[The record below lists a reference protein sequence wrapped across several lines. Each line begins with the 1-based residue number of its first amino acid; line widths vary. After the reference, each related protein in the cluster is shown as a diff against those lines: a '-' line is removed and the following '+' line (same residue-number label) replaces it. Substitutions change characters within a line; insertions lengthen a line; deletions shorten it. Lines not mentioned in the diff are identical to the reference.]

1 MANPALNKYFGNGGS
16 TATLDASAGSVPVQ
30 SAIVPDDRMTM
41 GGTAGATG
49 LLLVILIATAA
60 WGWSISSPTG
70 ALPMWSI
77 FVLIGAFVLAI
88 ITIFNPKMAVVTG
101 PIYTA
106 AQGLFI
112 GSMSKAYEAAW
123 GGIVMTAVLATI
135 SVFIVMLVLFVTR
148 TITVT
153 NKLRSVIIGATL
165 GIALFYFASFLF
177 ALFGVQ
183 IPFVWEGGIGGILF
197 SVFVVGIAALNL
209 LLDFDLIE
217 RGVAMDSPKYMNWY
231 GAFSLM
237 ITIIWLY
244 IEILRLLGKTRS

>member
-1 MANPALNKYFGNGGS
+1 MANPALNKYFGNSGS
-16 TATLDASAGSVPVQ
+16 TATLDASASTAAMQ
-30 SAIVPDDRMTM
+30 SSIVPDDRMTM

-49 LLLVILIATAA
+49 LLLVILMISGA
-60 WGWSISSPTG
+60 WGWSISSSTG

-77 FVLIGAFVLAI
+77 FVLIGAFVLAL

-106 AQGLFI
+106 AQGLFL
-112 GSMSKAYEAAW
+112 GSMSKAYEANW
-123 GGIVMTAVLATI
+123 GGIVITAVLATLA
-135 SVFIVMLVLFVTR
+135 VFIVMLVLFVTR

-165 GIALFYFASFLF
+165 GIALFYFASFLL

-183 IPFVWEGGIGGILF
+183 MPFVWEGGIGGILF

-209 LLDFDLIE
+209 LLDFDMIE
-217 RGVAMDSPKYMNWY
+217 RGVAAGAPKYMNWY
-231 GAFSLM
+231 GAFGLM

>member
-1 MANPALNKYFGNGGS
+1 VANPALGKYFDNSGS
-16 TATLDASAGSVPVQ
+16 TATLDASASAGTMQ
-30 SAIVPDDRMTM
+30 SAIVPDDRMTI

-49 LLLVILIATAA
+49 LLLLILLATGA

-88 ITIFNPKMAVVTG
+88 ITIFNPKMAMFTG

-106 AQGLFI
+106 AQGLFV
-112 GSMSKAYEAAW
+112 GSISKAYEAQW

-153 NKLRSVIIGATL
+153 DKLRSVIIGATL
-165 GIALFYFASFLF
+165 GIALFYLASFLF
-177 ALFGVQ
+177 ALIGVE
-183 IPFVWEGGIGGILF
+183 IPFVWEGGVGGILF

-209 LLDFDLIE
+209 LLDFDMIE
-217 RGVAMDSPKYMNWY
+217 RGVAAGAPKYMNWY
-231 GAFSLM
+231 GAFGLM

-244 IEILRLLGKTRS
+244 IEILRLLGKARS